1 MKKYTFEDIRE
12 KGLLLYEYVRGSVSQ
27 GTNTLSSDIDHGAVY
42 LAPAEQLL
50 GLGLDYQDEIKDAK
64 GDDDW
69 MELNKFMRLLLKS
82 NPTVLESLFVDD
94 KYVLYEH
101 PIMTEIK
108 KHRDAFVTKE
118 CFNSFFGYARE
129 QIKKARGLNKK
140 IVQPIVERKTPLDF
154 CYTSFRQG
162 STKIENWLDYRGLK
176 QRYCGL
182 VNIPNMMDTMGVYY
196 DWGNHFLNEAIS
208 LNDIFNAYNSKGKYS
223 TTDVITSLKK
233 ATDEAEKVELNKML
247 EKCHLCNM
255 IEFIMEFYRLNDIT
269 DLIEWIGKQSPI
281 GYKGIINEKGT
292 SNEVRLSSVAK
303 DEKPICHMTY
313 NKNAF
318 SSHCKDYKEYKDW
331 EKNRNPVRYESNL
344 NKNYDCYLDDETEFL
359 TDKGWKKY
367 DEITADDKIGCFD
380 NKHQILFRPYKS
392 RFCEYYNGDIYTYE
406 SRYVKFS
413 VTPNHKLYLSPCHR
427 ASNNNFSIRYNQ
439 KASSWQL
446 MTVTQYF
453 ENKRSFYHQLNALN
467 NYNDDD
473 NLYSDDFIK
482 LLGAFLSEGTFV
494 YDKKDKDKIIAVR
507 FSQIEGGKLCEIMRS
522 VTSYD
527 VREYVYNK
535 RNKGDEITWECR
547 ESEII
552 EKFTHCNGR
561 YSYEKDI
568 PNYCYNFSKRQFDVL
583 LGSLLCGDGTKDK
596 KGHYIYYTYSS
607 KMAKSLH
614 TLLILNGYNAQ
625 LYGFDKV
632 YNYDNPSN
640 FKRKDGVVLN
650 SYQVFI
656 SNKKKDIFS
665 VINKHFADN
674 KKATGWKISKVNNKK
689 IVCFETEY
697 GTLIT
702 RNGSKMAF
710 HSNSKNMSHS
720 FRLVNMGIEIARG
733 DGFNVDRTNIDRD
746 FLLAIRNHKYEYDE
760 LIVKLE
766 EKVKEMN
773 EAVKQTKLPDKID
786 VNFVN
791 DLLLRIRKQ
800 QLGL

>member
-12 KGLLLYEYVRGSVSQ
+12 KGLLLYEFVRGSVSQ
-27 GTNTLSSDIDHGAVY
+27 GTSTPSSDIDHGGVY

-50 GLGLDYQDEIKDAK
+50 GLGLDYQDEIKDTK

-129 QIKKARGLNKK
+129 QVKKARGLNKK

-208 LNDIFNAYNSKGKYS
+208 LNDIFEAYNSKGKYL
-223 TTDVITSLKK
+223 TTDIITCLKK
-233 ATDEAEKVELNKML
+233 ATDEAEKVELNKLL

-269 DLIEWIGKQSPI
+269 DLIDWFEKQSPI

-318 SSHCKDYKEYKDW
+318 SRHCKDYKEYKDW
-331 EKNRNPVRYESNL
+331 EKNRNTVRYESNL
-344 NKNYDCYLDDETEFL
+344 NKNYD
-359 TDKGWKKY
+359 
-367 DEITADDKIGCFD
+367 
-380 NKHQILFRPYKS
+380 
-392 RFCEYYNGDIYTYE
+392 
-406 SRYVKFS
+406 
-413 VTPNHKLYLSPCHR
+413 
-427 ASNNNFSIRYNQ
+427 
-439 KASSWQL
+439 
-446 MTVTQYF
+446 
-453 ENKRSFYHQLNALN
+453 
-467 NYNDDD
+467 
-473 NLYSDDFIK
+473 
-482 LLGAFLSEGTFV
+482 
-494 YDKKDKDKIIAVR
+494 
-507 FSQIEGGKLCEIMRS
+507 
-522 VTSYD
+522 
-527 VREYVYNK
+527 
-535 RNKGDEITWECR
+535 
-547 ESEII
+547 
-552 EKFTHCNGR
+552 
-561 YSYEKDI
+561 
-568 PNYCYNFSKRQFDVL
+568 
-583 LGSLLCGDGTKDK
+583 
-596 KGHYIYYTYSS
+596 
-607 KMAKSLH
+607 
-614 TLLILNGYNAQ
+614 
-625 LYGFDKV
+625 
-632 YNYDNPSN
+632 
-640 FKRKDGVVLN
+640 
-650 SYQVFI
+650 
-656 SNKKKDIFS
+656 
-665 VINKHFADN
+665 
-674 KKATGWKISKVNNKK
+674 
-689 IVCFETEY
+689 
-697 GTLIT
+697 
-702 RNGSKMAF
+702 
-710 HSNSKNMSHS
+710 SKNMAHS
-720 FRLVNMGIEIARG
+720 FRLINMGIEIARG

-760 LIVKLE
+760 LIIKLE
-766 EKVKEMN
+766 EKVKEMD
-773 EAVKQTKLPDKID
+773 EAVKQTKLPGKID
-786 VNFVN
+786 VNYVN